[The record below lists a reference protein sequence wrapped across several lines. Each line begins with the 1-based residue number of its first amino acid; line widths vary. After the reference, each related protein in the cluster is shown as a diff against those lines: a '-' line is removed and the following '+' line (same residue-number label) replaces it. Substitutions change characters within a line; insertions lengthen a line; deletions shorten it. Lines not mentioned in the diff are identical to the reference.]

1 MNWVSYELRWD
12 DVLGVA
18 MDSIWEMRKINDIL
32 VGAHGDWEERIWA
45 ERSLAVRKA
54 LGSLGFIIRVL
65 KVDVNSTQQ
74 THTAA
79 RRLNSTY
86 DLQIMKNTK
95 E

>member
-1 MNWVSYELRWD
+1 MISEWVSYEPRWD

-65 KVDVNSTQQ
+65 KVDVNLTTQ
-74 THTAA
+74 TAV

>member
-18 MDSIWEMRKINDIL
+18 MDSIWEMRKINDVL
-32 VGAHGDWEERIWA
+32 VSAHGDWGERIWV

-54 LGSLGFIIRVL
+54 LGSLDFIIWVL

-74 THTAA
+74 TQTAV

-86 DLQIMKNTK
+86 DL
-95 E
+95 